1 MRGLCV
7 SVRVS
12 FPGGHE
18 QGHVAREGDMATY
31 IELVSWTDQGVR
43 NAKDTVSRAKAFE
56 EAAGAV
62 GVKVKSLFWT
72 LGEYD
77 LVITVEAPDD
87 EVVTRVNLMLAQLG
101 NVRTKTLRAFNAD
114 EMTRITAGLK

>member
-1 MRGLCV
+1 
-7 SVRVS
+7 
-12 FPGGHE
+12 
-18 QGHVAREGDMATY
+18 MATY

-43 NAKDTVSRAKAFE
+43 AAKDTVKRAKAFE
-56 EAAGAV
+56 EAAGAG

-87 EVVTRVNLMLAQLG
+87 EAVTRVGLMLAQLG
-101 NVRTKTLRAFNAD
+101 NVRTKTLRAFNAE

>member
-1 MRGLCV
+1 
-7 SVRVS
+7 
-12 FPGGHE
+12 
-18 QGHVAREGDMATY
+18 MATY

-43 NAKDTVSRAKAFE
+43 TAKDTCNRAKAFE
-56 EAAGAV
+56 ESAGAI

-87 EVVTRVNLMLAQLG
+87 EAVTRINLMLAGQG
-101 NVRTKTLRAFNAD
+101 NVRTRTLRAFNAE
-114 EMTRITAGLK
+114 EMARITAGLK